1 MPLTGLRVLD
11 LTRVLSGPFCTALL
25 GDLGAE
31 VLKVEAPEGDS
42 VRGQGA
48 MKDGVS
54 LYFAQFNRNKRSI
67 RLDLRKPE
75 GRDIL
80 ARLIARSDVLV
91 ENFRPGVLARM
102 GFTEARLKELRP
114 SLVTCAINGFGS
126 TGPYRDR
133 PAFDFI
139 AQAMR
144 GFMAVNGGPDD
155 PPMRSGLPISDLVA
169 GLYAALAITA
179 AVTHARATGQ
189 GQQAEVSLTNGLV
202 SLLAYIATNTFA
214 TGTPPP
220 RSGNDH
226 PIAAPYG
233 LFPTR
238 DGQLALAPPD
248 DAFFGRLADA
258 LGMPGLKDDPL
269 YRTQTARVANRA
281 RINAIVGG
289 ALAAHPT
296 AHWVE
301 TLNKA
306 GVPCGPVLGVA
317 EVFQDPQILAQEMV
331 MDVPH
336 PGLGLVRMLGF
347 PMKLSETPCKVRR
360 TAPALGEHGEEVLV
374 ELGYPEAE
382 RAALRGA
389 GVV

>member
-139 AQAMR
+139 AQAMS

-214 TGTPPP
+214 TGAPPP

-238 DGQLALAPPD
+238 DGQIALAPPD

-296 AHWVE
+296 GHWVE

-347 PMKLSETPCKVRR
+347 PMKLSATPCQVRR